1 MEGKTFVINEQDM
14 IQMPETTMQRIGGL
28 DELLEAMSS
37 SKGETRTREETQF
50 ENGVDVE
57 AGEKKSNE
65 CKIYLTNAI
74 KVFSSSCGQER

>member
-57 AGEKKSNE
+57 AGEKNQ
-65 CKIYLTNAI
+65 TNVKFI
-74 KVFSSSCGQER
+74 

>member
-14 IQMPETTMQRIGGL
+14 IQMPETTMQRIGRL

-37 SKGETRTREETQF
+37 SKGETRTKEETQF

-57 AGEKKSNE
+57 AGEKNQ
-65 CKIYLTNAI
+65 TNVKFI
-74 KVFSSSCGQER
+74 